1 MVQGGV
7 ASASVA
13 VVLVAA
19 GQAEEVKARAAKVA
33 VVRVVVCQE
42 QAEVVM
48 AVEAAVWV
56 EVVWVVVA

>member
-1 MVQGGV
+1 M
-7 ASASVA
+7 
-13 VVLVAA
+13 
-19 GQAEEVKARAAKVA
+19 KARAAKVA

-42 QAEVVM
+42 QAAVVM